1 VTPAAE
7 HDPAERDPAERDPA
21 ERDPAE
27 RGPAA
32 TEGLR
37 PSWRTHEDTPVEVT
51 PVPGA
56 ADEAFYVPIGDF
68 QGAEYRRNA
77 FAVGT
82 ADEVATLTAL
92 LDLTAGT
99 RVLDVGCGDARHLR
113 ALAADPGVAGLG
125 IDVSPGLVA
134 AARDAVAAADL
145 HLDVEVGD
153 ARDLAAALGPD
164 RLGSFDVAW
173 SLCQGGLGTSPAT
186 DPAVLAGLAAAVRP
200 GGHVV
205 VTLFHALFAVRHLA
219 PGDAFDPVHLVHH
232 QVSEVRG
239 PDHARR
245 RFDLWT
251 ASYTVRDAVVLLG
264 GAGLEVV
271 DVRGV
276 EPGAYSRRA
285 AGEVAL
291 DDPELLLVARRPR

>member
-1 VTPAAE
+1 MP
-7 HDPAERDPAERDPA
+7 
-21 ERDPAE
+21 
-27 RGPAA
+27 
-32 TEGLR
+32 
-37 PSWRTHEDTPVEVT
+37 PSWRSHDDRPTDVAA
-51 PVPGA
+51 VPGA
-56 ADEAFYVPIGDF
+56 ADEPYYVAIGDF
-68 QGAEYRRNA
+68 QGEEYRRNA

-82 ADEVATLTAL
+82 GEETAALTAL
-92 LDLTAGT
+92 LGLRAGT

-113 ALAADPGVAGLG
+113 ALSHDPGVAGVG

-134 AARDAVAAADL
+134 AARAAVAAEATDL
-145 HLDVEVGD
+145 TVEVGD
-153 ARDLAAALGPD
+153 ARDLGATLGD

-200 GGHVV
+200 GGLVA
-205 VTLFHALFAVRHLA
+205 VTLFHALFAARHLA

-251 ASYTVRDAVVLLG
+251 ASYTVRDAHRALTDV
-264 GAGLEVV
+264 GLEVV
-271 DVRGV
+271 GVRGV
-276 EPGAYSRRA
+276 EPGAYGRRA
-285 AGEVAL
+285 DGEVGL
-291 DDPELLLVARRPR
+291 DDPELLVVARRPVIG